1 MKIEQQYWTS
11 RDGWKTVSA
20 NPDLRREGQTS
31 LVLISGASIL
41 RKGRHEY
48 HGV

>member
-1 MKIEQQYWTS
+1 MKIEQQYWTAS
-11 RDGWKTVSA
+11 EGWKTVIA
-20 NPDLRREGQTS
+20 HHDLRREGQTS

>member
-1 MKIEQQYWTS
+1 MKIEQQYWS
-11 RDGWKTVSA
+11 ASDGWKTVIA
-20 NPDLRREGQTS
+20 NPDLRGEGQPS
-31 LVLISGASIL
+31 RVLILGSSIF